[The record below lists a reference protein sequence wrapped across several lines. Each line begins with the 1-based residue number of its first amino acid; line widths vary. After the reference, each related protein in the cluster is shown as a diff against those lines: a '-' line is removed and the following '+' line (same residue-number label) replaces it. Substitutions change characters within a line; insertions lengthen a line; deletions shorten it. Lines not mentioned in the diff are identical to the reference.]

1 MDLQEKT
8 TNMLAQERTLLS
20 AERTFAAWIRT
31 AIAAM
36 AGGVAILRLITFK
49 TDLHR
54 IVAHI
59 IGEMLIAWG
68 LLLIAMALFDY
79 KAVCD
84 SFGIDHYKNSYLR
97 LAIIAVPLLIIIILL
112 IWITL
117 P

>member
-1 MDLQEKT
+1 MEYQDKT
-8 TNMLAQERTLLS
+8 EQSLAQERTLLS

-49 TDLHR
+49 TELHR
-54 IVAHI
+54 IVAYI

-68 LLLIAMALFDY
+68 LLLIAMALYDY
-79 KAVCD
+79 KTLCN
-84 SFGIDHYKNSYLR
+84 SFGIKHYKNFPLR
-97 LAIIAVPLLIIIILL
+97 LAIITLPLLIIIILL